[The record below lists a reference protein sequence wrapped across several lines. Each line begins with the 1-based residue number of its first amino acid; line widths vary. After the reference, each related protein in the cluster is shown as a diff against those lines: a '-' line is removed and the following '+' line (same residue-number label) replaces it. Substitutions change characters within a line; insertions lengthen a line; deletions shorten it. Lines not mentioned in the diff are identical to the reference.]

1 MAENNLLQKR
11 VEGMREKE
19 EMLKRKIYDKKHVKV
34 WHRRRKKGGHA
45 KKLQTFYKI
54 TDAGLGHG

>member
-1 MAENNLLQKR
+1 
-11 VEGMREKE
+11 MREKE